1 MSDPWDFSKHRVTK
15 NIQTNKKAVPLSS
28 PNTIAMGLIRFF
40 QKHISKVDGDRCQM
54 YPSCSQYGYESFER
68 HGFFLGF
75 IMTADRLMRDNFEA
89 FKYYPI
95 YHNNGILRYYDPISA
110 NDFWWR

>member
-1 MSDPWDFSKHRVTK
+1 M
-15 NIQTNKKAVPLSS
+15 
-28 PNTIAMGLIRFF
+28 AMGFIRFF

-89 FKYYPI
+89 FKNYPI
-95 YHNNGILRYYDPISA
+95 YHDDGILRYYDPISA